1 MKSFIDLRSDTVTLP
16 PLNMRKAIAR
26 AELGDD
32 VYGEDP
38 TVNELERLVAR
49 TLGKE
54 AAILTPSGTMA
65 NLLAILA
72 HCSQRKKLLVGDLSD
87 IWKWEAGGASLLGGL
102 LYHPLAT
109 LSNGEIPIEAMD
121 VALYGEQDSQCVPAG
136 LICLENTHCLC
147 GGKVLSLEYLAQV
160 HEFAQRR
167 SLPVHMDGARIFNA
181 SVSMGVDV
189 RYITTFADSIT
200 ICLSKGLAAPV
211 GSVLAGRS
219 SFINNARRLRKML
232 GGGMRQ
238 AGILAAGGI
247 YSLEQ
252 MVERLAEDHTN
263 ARYMAQGLAEI
274 PGIQVALEPP
284 QTNIV
289 FFTLADTEI
298 SLKYF
303 LYALENEGV
312 RVMELGKGKIRAVT
326 HYGVSQAD
334 IKFCIEAVGR
344 ALARARAAASPVAAA
359 DFLPWQ
365 QETEKPLELAGI
377 VP

>member
-1 MKSFIDLRSDTVTLP
+1 MKSSIDLRSDTVTLP

-26 AELGDD
+26 AQLGDD

-38 TVNELERLVAR
+38 TVNDLERLAAR

-54 AAILTPSGTMA
+54 AALLTPSGTMA
-65 NLLAILA
+65 NLLAILT
-72 HCSQRKKLLVGDLSD
+72 HCSQRKRLLVGDQSD
-87 IWKWEAGGASLLGGL
+87 IWKWEAGGASVLGGL
-102 LYHPLAT
+102 IYHPLPT
-109 LSNGEIPIEAMD
+109 LANGEIPVEAMD
-121 VALYGEQDSQCVPAG
+121 AALYGEQDSQCVPTG

-167 SLPVHMDGARIFNA
+167 SLPIHLDGARIFNA
-181 SVSMGVDV
+181 SVSMGMDV
-189 RYITTFADSIT
+189 RHIATFADSVT

-219 SFINNARRLRKML
+219 SFISHARRLRKML

-238 AGILAAGGI
+238 AGIIAAGGV

-252 MVERLAEDHTN
+252 MVDRLSEDHAN
-263 ARYMAQGLAEI
+263 ARYLAQGLAEI
-274 PGIQVALEPP
+274 PGIEISSEPP

-289 FFTLADTEI
+289 FFTLADAEL

-312 RVMELGKGKIRAVT
+312 RVMELGRRKIRAVT
-326 HYGVSQAD
+326 HFGVSLED
-334 IKFCIEAVGR
+334 IKFTIESVER
-344 ALARARAAASPVAAA
+344 ALTRARAASSPVAAA
-359 DFLPWQ
+359 DFVPWQ
-365 QETEKPLELAGI
+365 PFEMAI

>member
-26 AELGDD
+26 AQLGDD

-38 TVNELERLVAR
+38 TVNDLERQVAR

-72 HCSQRKKLLVGDLSD
+72 HCSQRKRLLVGNLSD

-102 LYHPLAT
+102 VYDPLPT
-109 LSNGEIPIEAMD
+109 LPNGEVPIEAMD
-121 VALYGEQDSQCVPAG
+121 AALYGEQDFQCVPAG

-160 HEFAQRR
+160 YEFAQRR
-167 SLPVHMDGARIFNA
+167 SLPVHLDGARIFNA
-181 SVSMGVDV
+181 AVSMGMDV
-189 RYITTFADSIT
+189 RHIATFADSVT

-211 GSVLAGRS
+211 GSVVAGRS
-219 SFINNARRLRKML
+219 SFINSVRRLRKML

-238 AGILAAGGI
+238 AGIIAAGGL

-252 MVERLAEDHTN
+252 MVDRLAEDHMN
-263 ARYMAQGLAEI
+263 ARQLAQGLAEI
-274 PGIQVALEPP
+274 PGIEIASEPP

-289 FFTLADTEI
+289 FFTLADTEL

-312 RVMELGKGKIRAVT
+312 RVSELGKRRIRAVT
-326 HYGVSQAD
+326 HYGVGSED
-334 IKFCIEAVGR
+334 IKFAIEAVGR
-344 ALARARAAASPVAAA
+344 ALARARAASSPVATG
-359 DFLPWQ
+359 DFLPWHH
-365 QETEKPLELAGI
+365 EAERPLELAAI